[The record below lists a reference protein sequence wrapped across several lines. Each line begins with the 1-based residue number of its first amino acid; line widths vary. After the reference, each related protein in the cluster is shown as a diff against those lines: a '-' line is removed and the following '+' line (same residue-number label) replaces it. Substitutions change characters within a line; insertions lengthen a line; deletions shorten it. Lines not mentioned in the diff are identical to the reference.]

1 MFVKY
6 LCTVL
11 IVLGVAVPAAAALSK
26 FVLVSADPTMTD
38 VQRTADGRHCT
49 DVQM

>member
-11 IVLGVAVPAAAALSK
+11 IVLGVAVPAAALSK

-38 VQRTADGRHCT
+38 VQRTAGGRHCT